1 MSSNNAR
8 GGVRRPSLFRRAGV
22 AVLAVAMIAIG
33 LATAWGLWSVAGIY
47 RELATSGRAAEAVMV
62 GYREAGATL
71 RSGPVVYF
79 PMLEFRTADGR
90 AIRTEAYGSIPPA
103 DYSRGGRIAIVHA
116 VATPAL
122 AMPASALASWPPGHA
137 WAIGAFSLFVTG
149 FGVVLLWGEVASRR
163 LRETAAGNG
172 AR

>member
-1 MSSNNAR
+1 MSSKDTRDGAR
-8 GGVRRPSLFRRAGV
+8 QPWSIGRIGV
-22 AVLAVAMIAIG
+22 AILAVIMIAIG
-33 LATAWGLWSVAGIY
+33 LATAWGLWSVASIY
-47 RELATSGRAAEAVMV
+47 RELATSGCAVEATMV
-62 GYREAGATL
+62 GYRRAGATL

-116 VATPAL
+116 ATGPAL
-122 AMPASALASWPPGHA
+122 AMPVSALASWPRGDA
-137 WAIGAFSLFVTG
+137 WAIAAFSLFATG

-163 LRETAAGNG
+163 SRAMG
-172 AR
+172 ARAGAR